1 MKKRGKKLLILALS
15 LVMAAASTGGA
26 FAAADPGKVIQKDWP
41 VFRGDAANNGIT
53 DAKTP
58 VKAEDAMLYWAS
70 RNGTGWASAPGS
82 PILVDGYL
90 YFNAGREMLK
100 MDAVSG
106 DIVAKGTMVDQSDYS
121 ICPPTYAAGK
131 VYVAL
136 SQGRVQAFD
145 AETMKSL
152 WVYQDPGFGQP
163 NSPISYDNGRLYVGF
178 WKGESREASFVCL
191 TTADPNKSKTNE
203 AKKAKWTYTVKGGV
217 YWAGAYACED
227 FVLVGTDDGETGWE
241 SQTSRLLCF
250 EPKTGKLLD
259 SAENLDGDIRTTV
272 SYDKATDRYY
282 FASKGGSFYSV
293 KVSSA
298 GKLSDLKQLELGG
311 MCTSTPAV
319 YNGRAYVGVSDES
332 QFGQNAKGHG
342 ILVID
347 LASWKIAYKAQ
358 TVGYPQTSGL
368 VSTAAEDG
376 SVYVYFFENYT
387 PGKLR
392 VIKDKPGQTRV
403 QRISSVLGDGEDSTY
418 GDCVFTPKGAQGQYC
433 ICSPI
438 ADEYGTLYFKND
450 SGYMMAVGSRIES
463 IEVTGA
469 PKQTTYDIGDP
480 VNLSGI
486 KAVAHLANGMT
497 RDISDYVECTE
508 SEIFEGQVDL
518 TIIYP
523 YVRYNDSGQAD
534 PLVTNVDI
542 KVNSKAV
549 SAANNAAK
557 KAIKASKVTGLKTS
571 AAKKKAVVSWKKVS
585 GASGYQVSRAA
596 SKTGTYK
603 TVKTATTSL
612 KFTNTSLTSKKTYY
626 YKVRAYKT
634 INGVK
639 YYGKWSAPKA
649 VKVK

>member
-1 MKKRGKKLLILALS
+1 MILGLS
-15 LVMAAASTGGA
+15 LVMAASTTAGA
-26 FAAADPGKVIQKDWP
+26 FAAADPGKVIKEDWP
-41 VFRGDAANNGIT
+41 VFRGDSTNNGVT
-53 DAKTP
+53 DARTP
-58 VKAEDAMLYWAS
+58 AKAEDAMLYWAS
-70 RNGTGWASAPGS
+70 KNGSGWSSAPGS

-90 YFNAGREMLK
+90 YFNSGREMLK

-106 DIVAKGTMVDQSDYS
+106 DIVARGAMVDQSDYS
-121 ICPPTYAAGK
+121 ICPPTYAAGR

-145 AETMKSL
+145 AKTMKSL
-152 WVYQDPGFGQP
+152 WVYQDPKFGQP
-163 NSPISYDNGRLYVGF
+163 NSPITYDNGRLYVGF
-178 WKGESREASFVCL
+178 WNNESRDANFVCL
-191 TTADPNKSKTNE
+191 TTADPNKSKSNE

-217 YWAGAYACED
+217 YWAGAYACKD

-293 KVSSA
+293 KVSSE
-298 GKLSDLKQLELGG
+298 GRISDLKQLELGG

-319 YNGRAYVGVSDES
+319 YNGRAYVGTGDGN
-332 QFGQNAKGHG
+332 QFAQHGKGHG
-342 ILVID
+342 IAVID
-347 LASWKIAYKAQ
+347 LASWKIAYRAK
-358 TVGYPQTSGL
+358 TMGYPQTSGL
-368 VSTAAEDG
+368 VSTAAGDG

-392 VIKDKPGQTRV
+392 VIKDKPGQTKV
-403 QRISSVLGDGEDSTY
+403 QRMSTVLGDGETNEY

-450 SGYMMAVGSRIES
+450 SGYVMAVGSKIES

-480 VNLSGI
+480 VNLAGI

-497 RDISDYVECTE
+497 RDISDYVECAE

-518 TIIYP
+518 TITYP
-523 YVRYNDSGQAD
+523 YVRYNDGGQAD
-534 PLVTNVDI
+534 PLVTTVDI
-542 KVNSKAV
+542 KVNSKEV

-557 KAIKASKVTGLKTS
+557 KAIRASKVTGVKTA
-571 AAKKKAVVSWKKVS
+571 AAKKQAAVSWKKVS
-585 GASGYQVSRAA
+585 KADGYQVSR
-596 SKTGTYK
+596 STKKSGVYK
-603 TVKTATTSL
+603 TVKASATSL
-612 KFTNTSLTSKKTYY
+612 KYTNKSLTSKKTYY